1 MAMNNRV
8 LSIEIGN
15 SFTKICEMDYKVKK
29 PKVYKVLTVETPE
42 GIVVDGMLQPTQEYA
57 DRMVNALG
65 TNGIRTKKVI
75 FTISSTRVASR
86 EVQIPNVKASKIE
99 ALVKTNANEY
109 FPVDLTQYEIGHYL
123 AGGLTENGKLRVMA
137 LAVPKALLDSYYQLA
152 QMCSWEVECFD
163 YSSNS
168 LYQILRDEKSEKVT
182 MVIKI
187 DENSTIVTVLSAGKV
202 LLQRTV
208 AYGVQDAI
216 DTMIASGAYA
226 VNDPMSAVE
235 RFQKK
240 TCLNRVLHPGDKVWE
255 ENAGRWEDEDAG
267 NVEVTEARQKITAS
281 LEPLIVGVSRVIDF
295 YDSRNSENPIE
306 KSYVT
311 GLGGSFSG
319 MSKLFT
325 NCLERKVHTLSE
337 MDDKIGMSKAI
348 RSTRPAAYISC
359 LGAVLA
365 PVGLIDKSTQ
375 KSKGLTVVS
384 GTNYTFV
391 SVAVLVLG
399 VILSIAM
406 AATSVTR
413 YLGNVAQNVYL
424 QNRVQE
430 LQPAQAVYN
439 DYLAAEAQYD
449 KYTYL
454 YAYTQTPNENLVEF
468 INELEQI
475 LPDSF
480 YTNSFSSDQ
489 TGISMS
495 VTVEGKAAA
504 ARTILNIRNMQS
516 IDDVE
521 ISNITDS
528 KDETGTSIV
537 TFSIT
542 GSYKVLGVILSIAM
556 AATSVT
562 RYLGNV
568 AQNVYLQ
575 NRVQELQPAQA
586 VYNDYL
592 AAEAQYDKY
601 TYLYAYT
608 QTPNENL
615 VEFINEL
622 EQILPDS
629 FYTNSFSSDQ
639 TGISMSVTVEG
650 KAAAARTILNIRNMQ
665 SIDDVEISNITD
677 SKDETGTSIVT
688 FSITGSYKEL
698 TDETEESGEAQAD
711 TQTAQ

>member
-1 MAMNNRV
+1 MNNRV

-15 SFTKICEMDYKVKK
+15 SFTKICEIDYKVKK

-42 GIVVDGMLQPTQEYA
+42 GVVVDGMLQPTQEYA
-57 DRMVNALG
+57 DHLVNALG
-65 TNGIRTKKVI
+65 TNGIRTKRVI

-86 EVQIPNVKASKIE
+86 EVQIPNVKANKIE
-99 ALVKTNANEY
+99 ALVKTNANDY

-123 AGGLTENGKLRVMA
+123 AGGLTEEGKLRVMA
-137 LAVPKALLDSYYQLA
+137 LAVPKALLNSYYQLA
-152 QMCSWEVECFD
+152 QMCGWEVECFD

-182 MVIKI
+182 MMIKI

-216 DTMIASGAYA
+216 ETMIASGAYA

-240 TCLNRVLHPGDKVWE
+240 TCLNRVLHQGDKLWE

-267 NVEVTEARQKITAS
+267 NAEVTAARQKITAS

-295 YDSRNSENPIE
+295 YDSRNSDTPIE
-306 KSYVT
+306 RTYVT

-325 NCLERKVHTLSE
+325 NCLERKVHTLSD

-365 PVGLIDKSTQ
+365 PVGLIDKSQQ
-375 KSKGLTVVS
+375 KGKGMTVVS

-406 AATSVTR
+406 AVTSLTR
-413 YLGNVAQNVYL
+413 YFGTVAENVAL
-424 QNRVQE
+424 QARVEE
-430 LQPAQAVYN
+430 LQPAQTVYN
-439 DYLAAEAQYD
+439 EYLSTAAQYD
-449 KYTYL
+449 KYKYL
-454 YAYTQTPNENLVEF
+454 YEYTENPNENLVEF

-475 LPDSF
+475 LPSSF
-480 YTNSFSSDQ
+480 WTNSFSSDME
-489 TGISMS
+489 GISMS

-504 ARTILNIRNMQS
+504 ARTILNIRNMES
-516 IDDVE
+516 IEDVQ
-521 ISNITDS
+521 ISNITDTQNELGES
-528 KDETGTSIV
+528 AV

-542 GSYKVLGVILSIAM
+542 G
-556 AATSVT
+556 
-562 RYLGNV
+562 
-568 AQNVYLQ
+568 
-575 NRVQELQPAQA
+575 
-586 VYNDYL
+586 
-592 AAEAQYDKY
+592 
-601 TYLYAYT
+601 TYADIHADT
-608 QTPNENL
+608 EETE
-615 VEFINEL
+615 
-622 EQILPDS
+622 S
-629 FYTNSFSSDQ
+629 
-639 TGISMSVTVEG
+639 TGDT
-650 KAAAARTILNIRNMQ
+650 
-665 SIDDVEISNITD
+665 
-677 SKDETGTSIVT
+677 TGT
-688 FSITGSYKEL
+688 
-698 TDETEESGEAQAD
+698 
-711 TQTAQ
+711 TAQ

>member
-1 MAMNNRV
+1 MNNRV

-15 SFTKICEMDYKVKK
+15 SFTKICEIDYKVKK

-42 GIVVDGMLQPTQEYA
+42 GVVVDGMLQPTQEYA
-57 DRMVNALG
+57 DHLVNALG
-65 TNGIRTKKVI
+65 TNGIRTKRVI

-99 ALVKTNANEY
+99 ALVKTNANDY

-123 AGGLTENGKLRVMA
+123 AGGLTEEGKLRVMA

-152 QMCSWEVECFD
+152 QMCGWEVECFD

-182 MVIKI
+182 MMIKI

-216 DTMIASGAYA
+216 ETMIASGAYA

-240 TCLNRVLHPGDKVWE
+240 TCLNRVLHQGDKLWE

-267 NVEVTEARQKITAS
+267 NVEVTAARQKITSS

-295 YDSRNSENPIE
+295 YDSRNSDTPIE
-306 KSYVT
+306 RTYVT

-325 NCLERKVHTLSE
+325 NCLERKVHTLSD

-365 PVGLIDKSTQ
+365 PVGLIDKSQQ
-375 KSKGLTVVS
+375 KAKGMTVVS

-406 AATSVTR
+406 AVTSLTR
-413 YLGNVAQNVYL
+413 YFGTVAENVAL
-424 QNRVQE
+424 QARVEE
-430 LQPAQAVYN
+430 LQPAQTVYN
-439 DYLAAEAQYD
+439 EYLSTAAQYD
-449 KYTYL
+449 KYKYL
-454 YAYTQTPNENLVEF
+454 YEYTENPNENLVEF

-475 LPDSF
+475 LPSSF
-480 YTNSFSSDQ
+480 WTNSFSSDME
-489 TGISMS
+489 GISMS

-504 ARTILNIRNMQS
+504 ARTILNIRNMES
-516 IDDVE
+516 IEDVQ
-521 ISNITDS
+521 ISNITDTQNELGES
-528 KDETGTSIV
+528 AV

-542 GSYKVLGVILSIAM
+542 G
-556 AATSVT
+556 
-562 RYLGNV
+562 
-568 AQNVYLQ
+568 
-575 NRVQELQPAQA
+575 
-586 VYNDYL
+586 
-592 AAEAQYDKY
+592 
-601 TYLYAYT
+601 TYADIHADT
-608 QTPNENL
+608 EETE
-615 VEFINEL
+615 
-622 EQILPDS
+622 S
-629 FYTNSFSSDQ
+629 
-639 TGISMSVTVEG
+639 TGDT
-650 KAAAARTILNIRNMQ
+650 
-665 SIDDVEISNITD
+665 
-677 SKDETGTSIVT
+677 TGT
-688 FSITGSYKEL
+688 
-698 TDETEESGEAQAD
+698 
-711 TQTAQ
+711 TAQ

>member
-15 SFTKICEMDYKVKK
+15 SFTKICEIDYKVKK

-42 GIVVDGMLQPTQEYA
+42 GVVVDGMLQPTQEYA
-57 DRMVNALG
+57 DHLVNALG
-65 TNGIRTKKVI
+65 TNGIRTKRVI

-86 EVQIPNVKASKIE
+86 EVQIPNVKANKIE
-99 ALVKTNANEY
+99 ALVKTNANDY

-123 AGGLTENGKLRVMA
+123 AGGLTEEGKLRVMA

-152 QMCSWEVECFD
+152 QMCGWEVECFD

-182 MVIKI
+182 MMIKI

-216 DTMIASGAYA
+216 ETMIASGAYA

-240 TCLNRVLHPGDKVWE
+240 TCLNRVLHQGDKLWE

-267 NVEVTEARQKITAS
+267 NAEVTAARQKITSS

-295 YDSRNSENPIE
+295 YDSRNSDTPIE
-306 KSYVT
+306 RTYVT

-325 NCLERKVHTLSE
+325 NCLERKVHTLSD

-365 PVGLIDKSTQ
+365 PVGLIDKSQQ
-375 KSKGLTVVS
+375 KGKGMTVVS

-391 SVAVLVLG
+391 SVAILVLG

-406 AATSVTR
+406 AVTSLTR
-413 YLGNVAQNVYL
+413 YFGTVAENVAL
-424 QNRVQE
+424 QARVEE
-430 LQPAQAVYN
+430 LQPAQTVYN
-439 DYLAAEAQYD
+439 EYLSAAAQYD
-449 KYTYL
+449 KYKYL
-454 YAYTQTPNENLVEF
+454 YEYTENPNENLVEF

-480 YTNSFSSDQ
+480 YTDSFSSDQ
-489 TGISMS
+489 TGISMT
-495 VTVEGKAAA
+495 VNVEGKAAA
-504 ARTILNIRNMQS
+504 ARTILNIRNMES
-516 IDDVE
+516 IEDVQ
-521 ISNITDS
+521 ISNITDNQ
-528 KDETGTSIV
+528 DEMGGSWVMFSMTGT
-537 TFSIT
+537 
-542 GSYKVLGVILSIAM
+542 YRELS
-556 AATSVT
+556 
-562 RYLGNV
+562 
-568 AQNVYLQ
+568 
-575 NRVQELQPAQA
+575 
-586 VYNDYL
+586 
-592 AAEAQYDKY
+592 
-601 TYLYAYT
+601 
-608 QTPNENL
+608 
-615 VEFINEL
+615 
-622 EQILPDS
+622 
-629 FYTNSFSSDQ
+629 
-639 TGISMSVTVEG
+639 
-650 KAAAARTILNIRNMQ
+650 
-665 SIDDVEISNITD
+665 
-677 SKDETGTSIVT
+677 
-688 FSITGSYKEL
+688 
-698 TDETEESGEAQAD
+698 DETEETGETVES
-711 TQTAQ
+711 TQSVQ

>member
-1 MAMNNRV
+1 MNNRV

-15 SFTKICEMDYKVKK
+15 SFTKICEIDYKVKK

-42 GIVVDGMLQPTQEYA
+42 GVVVDGMLQPTQEYA
-57 DRMVNALG
+57 DHLVNALG
-65 TNGIRTKKVI
+65 TNGIHTRRVI

-86 EVQIPNVKASKIE
+86 EVQIPNVKANKIE
-99 ALVKTNANEY
+99 ALVKTNANDY

-123 AGGLTENGKLRVMA
+123 AGGLTEEGKLRVMA

-152 QMCSWEVECFD
+152 QMCGWEVECFD

-182 MVIKI
+182 MMIKI

-216 DTMIASGAYA
+216 ETMIASGAYA
-226 VNDPMSAVE
+226 VSDPMSAVE

-240 TCLNRVLHPGDKVWE
+240 TCLNRVLHQGDKLWE

-267 NVEVTEARQKITAS
+267 NAEVTAARQKITSS

-295 YDSRNSENPIE
+295 YDSRNSNTPIE
-306 KSYVT
+306 RTYVT

-325 NCLERKVHTLSE
+325 NCLERKVHTLSDME
-337 MDDKIGMSKAI
+337 DKIGMSKAI

-375 KSKGLTVVS
+375 KAKGLTVVS

-406 AATSVTR
+406 AVTSMTR
-413 YLGNVAQNVYL
+413 YFGTVAENVAL
-424 QNRVQE
+424 QARVEE
-430 LQPAQAVYN
+430 LQPAQTVYN
-439 DYLAAEAQYD
+439 EYLSTAAQYD
-449 KYTYL
+449 KYKYL
-454 YAYTQTPNENLVEF
+454 YEYTENPNENLVEF

-480 YTNSFSSDQ
+480 YTDSFSSDQ
-489 TGISMS
+489 TGISMT
-495 VTVEGKAAA
+495 VNVEGKAAA
-504 ARTILNIRNMQS
+504 ARTILNIRNMES
-516 IDDVE
+516 IEDVQ
-521 ISNITDS
+521 ISNITDNQ
-528 KDETGTSIV
+528 DEMGGSWVMFSMTGT
-537 TFSIT
+537 
-542 GSYKVLGVILSIAM
+542 YRELS
-556 AATSVT
+556 
-562 RYLGNV
+562 
-568 AQNVYLQ
+568 
-575 NRVQELQPAQA
+575 
-586 VYNDYL
+586 
-592 AAEAQYDKY
+592 
-601 TYLYAYT
+601 
-608 QTPNENL
+608 
-615 VEFINEL
+615 
-622 EQILPDS
+622 
-629 FYTNSFSSDQ
+629 
-639 TGISMSVTVEG
+639 
-650 KAAAARTILNIRNMQ
+650 
-665 SIDDVEISNITD
+665 
-677 SKDETGTSIVT
+677 
-688 FSITGSYKEL
+688 
-698 TDETEESGEAQAD
+698 DETEETGETVES
-711 TQTAQ
+711 TQSVQ

>member
-8 LSIEIGN
+8 LSIEISN
-15 SFTKICEMDYKVKK
+15 SFTKICEIDYKVKK
-29 PKVYKVLTVETPE
+29 PKVYKVLTIETPE
-42 GIVVDGMLQPTQEYA
+42 GTVVDGMLQPTQAYA
-57 DRMVNALG
+57 DHLVSALG
-65 TNGIRTKKVI
+65 ANGIHTKKVI

-86 EVQIPNVKASKIE
+86 EVQIPNVKANKIE
-99 ALVKTNANEY
+99 ALVKTNAADY
-109 FPVDLTQYEIGHYL
+109 FPVDLTQYEIGYYM
-123 AGGLTENGKLRVMA
+123 AGGLAENGKLRVMA
-137 LAVPKALLDSYYQLA
+137 LACPKALLNSYYQLA
-152 QMCSWEVECFD
+152 QMCGWEVECFD

-182 MVIKI
+182 LVIKI

-216 DTMIASGAYA
+216 ETMISSGAYA
-226 VNDPMSAVE
+226 VTDPIGAVE

-240 TCLNRVLHPGDKVWE
+240 TCLNRVLHQGDKVWE
-255 ENAGRWEDEDAG
+255 ENSGRWEDEDAG
-267 NVEVTEARQKITAS
+267 NVTVMEARQKITAS

-295 YDSRNSENPIE
+295 YDSRNGDSPIE
-306 KSYVT
+306 RAYVT

-325 NCLERKVHTLSE
+325 NCLEKKVHTLSE
-337 MDDKIGMSKAI
+337 VDKIGMSKAI
-348 RSTRPAAYISC
+348 RSTRPASYISC

-375 KSKGLTVVS
+375 KAKGLTVVS

-399 VILSIAM
+399 IVVSIAFCAM
-406 AATSVTR
+406 SIPR
-413 YLGNVAQNVYL
+413 YMVDKVANEYL
-424 QNRVQE
+424 QNRIVE
-430 LQPAQAVYN
+430 LQPAEAIYN
-439 DYLAAEAQYD
+439 EYLTTAAQYD
-449 KYTYL
+449 KYNYF

-528 KDETGTSIV
+528 KDETGKSTV

-542 GSYKVLGVILSIAM
+542 GSYK
-556 AATSVT
+556 
-562 RYLGNV
+562 
-568 AQNVYLQ
+568 
-575 NRVQELQPAQA
+575 
-586 VYNDYL
+586 D
-592 AAEAQYDKY
+592 
-601 TYLYAYT
+601 
-608 QTPNENL
+608 
-615 VEFINEL
+615 
-622 EQILPDS
+622 
-629 FYTNSFSSDQ
+629 
-639 TGISMSVTVEG
+639 
-650 KAAAARTILNIRNMQ
+650 
-665 SIDDVEISNITD
+665 
-677 SKDETGTSIVT
+677 
-688 FSITGSYKEL
+688 L

>member
-1 MAMNNRV
+1 MNNRV

-15 SFTKICEMDYKVKK
+15 SFTKICEIDYKVKK

-42 GIVVDGMLQPTQEYA
+42 GVVVDGMLQPTQEYA
-57 DRMVNALG
+57 DRMVSALG
-65 TNGIRTKKVI
+65 TNGIRTKRVI

-99 ALVKTNANEY
+99 TLVKTNANDY

-123 AGGLTENGKLRVMA
+123 AGGLTEDGKLRVMA
-137 LAVPKALLDSYYQLA
+137 LAVPKALLNSYYQLA
-152 QMCSWEVECFD
+152 QMCGWEVECFD

-182 MVIKI
+182 MMIKI

-216 DTMIASGAYA
+216 ETMIASGAYA

-240 TCLNRVLHPGDKVWE
+240 TCLNRVLHPGDKLWE

-267 NVEVTEARQKITAS
+267 NVEVTAARQKITS
-281 LEPLIVGVSRVIDF
+281 TLEPLIVGVNRVIDF
-295 YDSRNSENPIE
+295 YDSRNGDTPIE
-306 KSYVT
+306 RTYVT

-325 NCLERKVHTLSE
+325 NCLERKVHTLSD

-365 PVGLIDKSTQ
+365 PVGLIDKSQQ
-375 KSKGLTVVS
+375 KAKGMTVVS

-406 AATSVTR
+406 AVTSLTR
-413 YLGNVAQNVYL
+413 YFGTVAENVAL
-424 QNRVQE
+424 QARVEE
-430 LQPAQAVYN
+430 LQPAQTVYN
-439 DYLAAEAQYD
+439 EYLSAAAQYD
-449 KYTYL
+449 KYKYL
-454 YAYTQTPNENLVEF
+454 YEYTENPNENLVEF

-475 LPDSF
+475 LPSSF
-480 YTNSFSSDQ
+480 WTNSFSSDLE
-489 TGISMS
+489 GISMS

-504 ARTILNIRNMQS
+504 ARTILNIRNMKS
-516 IDDVE
+516 IQDVQ
-521 ISNITDS
+521 ISNITDTQNELGES
-528 KDETGTSIV
+528 AV

-542 GSYKVLGVILSIAM
+542 G
-556 AATSVT
+556 
-562 RYLGNV
+562 
-568 AQNVYLQ
+568 
-575 NRVQELQPAQA
+575 
-586 VYNDYL
+586 
-592 AAEAQYDKY
+592 
-601 TYLYAYT
+601 TYADIHADT
-608 QTPNENL
+608 EETE
-615 VEFINEL
+615 
-622 EQILPDS
+622 S
-629 FYTNSFSSDQ
+629 
-639 TGISMSVTVEG
+639 TGDT
-650 KAAAARTILNIRNMQ
+650 
-665 SIDDVEISNITD
+665 
-677 SKDETGTSIVT
+677 TGT
-688 FSITGSYKEL
+688 
-698 TDETEESGEAQAD
+698 
-711 TQTAQ
+711 TAQ

>member
-1 MAMNNRV
+1 MNNRV

-15 SFTKICEMDYKVKK
+15 SFTKICEIDYKVKK

-42 GIVVDGMLQPTQEYA
+42 GVVVDGMLQPTQEYA
-57 DRMVNALG
+57 DHLVNALG
-65 TNGIRTKKVI
+65 TNGIHTRRVI

-86 EVQIPNVKASKIE
+86 EVQIPNVKANKIE
-99 ALVKTNANEY
+99 ALVKTNANDY

-123 AGGLTENGKLRVMA
+123 AGGLTEEGKLRVMA

-152 QMCSWEVECFD
+152 QMCGWEVECFD

-182 MVIKI
+182 MMIKI

-216 DTMIASGAYA
+216 ETMIASGAYA

-240 TCLNRVLHPGDKVWE
+240 TCLNRVLHQGDKLWE

-267 NVEVTEARQKITAS
+267 NVEVTAARQKITSS

-295 YDSRNSENPIE
+295 YDSRNSNTPIE
-306 KSYVT
+306 RTYVT

-325 NCLERKVHTLSE
+325 NCLERKVHTLSD

-365 PVGLIDKSTQ
+365 PVGLIDKSQQ
-375 KSKGLTVVS
+375 KGKGMTVVS

-406 AATSVTR
+406 AVTSLTR
-413 YLGNVAQNVYL
+413 YFGTVAENVAL
-424 QNRVQE
+424 QARVEE
-430 LQPAQAVYN
+430 LQPAQTVYN
-439 DYLAAEAQYD
+439 EYLSAAAQYD
-449 KYTYL
+449 KYKYL
-454 YAYTQTPNENLVEF
+454 YEYTENPNENLVEF

-480 YTNSFSSDQ
+480 YTDSFSSDQ
-489 TGISMS
+489 TGISMT
-495 VTVEGKAAA
+495 VNVEGKAAA
-504 ARTILNIRNMQS
+504 ARTILNIRNMES
-516 IDDVE
+516 IEDVQ
-521 ISNITDS
+521 ISNITDNQ
-528 KDETGTSIV
+528 DEMGGSWVMFSMTGT
-537 TFSIT
+537 
-542 GSYKVLGVILSIAM
+542 YRELS
-556 AATSVT
+556 
-562 RYLGNV
+562 
-568 AQNVYLQ
+568 
-575 NRVQELQPAQA
+575 
-586 VYNDYL
+586 
-592 AAEAQYDKY
+592 
-601 TYLYAYT
+601 
-608 QTPNENL
+608 
-615 VEFINEL
+615 
-622 EQILPDS
+622 
-629 FYTNSFSSDQ
+629 
-639 TGISMSVTVEG
+639 
-650 KAAAARTILNIRNMQ
+650 
-665 SIDDVEISNITD
+665 
-677 SKDETGTSIVT
+677 
-688 FSITGSYKEL
+688 
-698 TDETEESGEAQAD
+698 DETEETGEIVES
-711 TQTAQ
+711 TQSVQ

>member
-1 MAMNNRV
+1 MNNRV

-15 SFTKICEMDYKVKK
+15 SFTKICEIDYKVKK

-42 GIVVDGMLQPTQEYA
+42 GVVVDGMLQPTQEYA
-57 DRMVNALG
+57 DHLVNALG
-65 TNGIRTKKVI
+65 TNGIRTKRVI

-99 ALVKTNANEY
+99 ALVKTNANDY

-123 AGGLTENGKLRVMA
+123 AGGLTEEGKLRVMA

-152 QMCSWEVECFD
+152 QMCGWEVECFD

-182 MVIKI
+182 MMIKI

-216 DTMIASGAYA
+216 ETMIASGAYA

-240 TCLNRVLHPGDKVWE
+240 TCLNRVLHQGDKLWE

-267 NVEVTEARQKITAS
+267 NAEVTAARQKITSS

-295 YDSRNSENPIE
+295 YDSRNSNTPIE
-306 KSYVT
+306 RTYVT

-325 NCLERKVHTLSE
+325 NCLERKVHTLSDME
-337 MDDKIGMSKAI
+337 DKIGMSKAI

-365 PVGLIDKSTQ
+365 PVGLIDKSQQ
-375 KSKGLTVVS
+375 KAKGMTVVS

-406 AATSVTR
+406 AVTSMTR
-413 YLGNVAQNVYL
+413 YFGTVAENVAL
-424 QNRVQE
+424 QARVEE
-430 LQPAQAVYN
+430 LQPAQTVYN
-439 DYLAAEAQYD
+439 EYLSAAAQYD
-449 KYTYL
+449 KYKYL
-454 YAYTQTPNENLVEF
+454 YEYTENPNENLVEF

-480 YTNSFSSDQ
+480 YTDSFSSDQ
-489 TGISMS
+489 TGISMT
-495 VTVEGKAAA
+495 VNVEGKAAA
-504 ARTILNIRNMQS
+504 ARTILNIRNMES
-516 IDDVE
+516 IEDVQ
-521 ISNITDS
+521 ISNITDNQ
-528 KDETGTSIV
+528 DEMGGSWVMFSMTGT
-537 TFSIT
+537 
-542 GSYKVLGVILSIAM
+542 Y
-556 AATSVT
+556 
-562 RYLGNV
+562 R
-568 AQNVYLQ
+568 
-575 NRVQELQPAQA
+575 
-586 VYNDYL
+586 
-592 AAEAQYDKY
+592 
-601 TYLYAYT
+601 
-608 QTPNENL
+608 
-615 VEFINEL
+615 
-622 EQILPDS
+622 
-629 FYTNSFSSDQ
+629 
-639 TGISMSVTVEG
+639 
-650 KAAAARTILNIRNMQ
+650 
-665 SIDDVEISNITD
+665 
-677 SKDETGTSIVT
+677 
-688 FSITGSYKEL
+688 EL
-698 TDETEESGEAQAD
+698 TDETEETGETVES
-711 TQTAQ
+711 TQSVQ

>member
-1 MAMNNRV
+1 MNNRV

-15 SFTKICEMDYKVKK
+15 SFTKICEIDYKVKK

-42 GIVVDGMLQPTQEYA
+42 GVVVDGMLQPTQEYA
-57 DRMVNALG
+57 DHLVNALG

-86 EVQIPNVKASKIE
+86 EVQIPNVKANKIE
-99 ALVKTNANEY
+99 ALVKTNANDY

-123 AGGLTENGKLRVMA
+123 AGGLTEEGKLRVMA

-152 QMCSWEVECFD
+152 QMCGWEVECFD

-182 MVIKI
+182 MMIKI

-216 DTMIASGAYA
+216 ETMIASGAYA

-240 TCLNRVLHPGDKVWE
+240 TCLNRVLHQGDKLWE

-267 NVEVTEARQKITAS
+267 NVEVTAARQKITAS

-295 YDSRNSENPIE
+295 YDSRNSDTPIE
-306 KSYVT
+306 RTYVT

-375 KSKGLTVVS
+375 KAKGLTVVS

-391 SVAVLVLG
+391 SVAILVLG

-406 AATSVTR
+406 AVTSLTR
-413 YLGNVAQNVYL
+413 YFGTVAENVAL
-424 QNRVQE
+424 QARVEE
-430 LQPAQAVYN
+430 LQPAQTVYN
-439 DYLAAEAQYD
+439 EYLSTAAQYD
-449 KYTYL
+449 KYKYL
-454 YAYTQTPNENLVEF
+454 YEYTENPNENLVEF

-475 LPDSF
+475 LPSSF
-480 YTNSFSSDQ
+480 WTNSFSSDME
-489 TGISMS
+489 GISMS

-504 ARTILNIRNMQS
+504 ARTILNIRNMES
-516 IDDVE
+516 IEDVQ
-521 ISNITDS
+521 ISNITDTQNELGES
-528 KDETGTSIV
+528 AV

-542 GSYKVLGVILSIAM
+542 G
-556 AATSVT
+556 
-562 RYLGNV
+562 
-568 AQNVYLQ
+568 
-575 NRVQELQPAQA
+575 
-586 VYNDYL
+586 
-592 AAEAQYDKY
+592 
-601 TYLYAYT
+601 TYADIHADT
-608 QTPNENL
+608 EETE
-615 VEFINEL
+615 
-622 EQILPDS
+622 S
-629 FYTNSFSSDQ
+629 
-639 TGISMSVTVEG
+639 TGDT
-650 KAAAARTILNIRNMQ
+650 
-665 SIDDVEISNITD
+665 
-677 SKDETGTSIVT
+677 TGT
-688 FSITGSYKEL
+688 
-698 TDETEESGEAQAD
+698 
-711 TQTAQ
+711 TAQ

>member
-1 MAMNNRV
+1 MNNRV

-15 SFTKICEMDYKVKK
+15 SFTKICEIDYKVKK

-42 GIVVDGMLQPTQEYA
+42 GVVVDGMLQPTQEYA
-57 DRMVNALG
+57 DHLVNALG
-65 TNGIRTKKVI
+65 TNGIRTKRVI

-86 EVQIPNVKASKIE
+86 EVQIPNVKANKIE
-99 ALVKTNANEY
+99 ALVKTNANDY

-123 AGGLTENGKLRVMA
+123 AGGLTEEGKLRVMA

-152 QMCSWEVECFD
+152 QMCGWEVECFD

-182 MVIKI
+182 MMIKI

-216 DTMIASGAYA
+216 ETMIASGAYA

-240 TCLNRVLHPGDKVWE
+240 TCLNRVLHQGDKLWE

-267 NVEVTEARQKITAS
+267 NVEVTAARQKITAS

-295 YDSRNSENPIE
+295 YDSRNSDTPIE
-306 KSYVT
+306 RTYVT

-365 PVGLIDKSTQ
+365 PVGLIDKSQQ
-375 KSKGLTVVS
+375 KGKGMTVVS

-406 AATSVTR
+406 AVTSLTR
-413 YLGNVAQNVYL
+413 YFGTVAENVAL
-424 QNRVQE
+424 QARVEE
-430 LQPAQAVYN
+430 LQPAQTVYN
-439 DYLAAEAQYD
+439 EYLSTAAQYD
-449 KYTYL
+449 KYKYL
-454 YAYTQTPNENLVEF
+454 YEYTENPNENLVEF

-475 LPDSF
+475 LPSSF
-480 YTNSFSSDQ
+480 WTNSFSSDME
-489 TGISMS
+489 GISMS

-504 ARTILNIRNMQS
+504 ARTILNIRNMES
-516 IDDVE
+516 IEDVQ
-521 ISNITDS
+521 ISNITDTQNELGES
-528 KDETGTSIV
+528 AV

-542 GSYKVLGVILSIAM
+542 G
-556 AATSVT
+556 
-562 RYLGNV
+562 
-568 AQNVYLQ
+568 
-575 NRVQELQPAQA
+575 
-586 VYNDYL
+586 
-592 AAEAQYDKY
+592 
-601 TYLYAYT
+601 TYADIHADT
-608 QTPNENL
+608 EETE
-615 VEFINEL
+615 
-622 EQILPDS
+622 S
-629 FYTNSFSSDQ
+629 
-639 TGISMSVTVEG
+639 TGDT
-650 KAAAARTILNIRNMQ
+650 
-665 SIDDVEISNITD
+665 
-677 SKDETGTSIVT
+677 TGT
-688 FSITGSYKEL
+688 
-698 TDETEESGEAQAD
+698 
-711 TQTAQ
+711 TAQ

>member
-1 MAMNNRV
+1 MNNRV

-15 SFTKICEMDYKVKK
+15 SFTKICEIDYKVKK

-42 GIVVDGMLQPTQEYA
+42 GVVVDGMLQPTQEYA
-57 DRMVNALG
+57 DHLVNALG
-65 TNGIRTKKVI
+65 TNGIRTKRVI

-86 EVQIPNVKASKIE
+86 EVQIPNVKANKIE
-99 ALVKTNANEY
+99 ALVKTNANDY

-123 AGGLTENGKLRVMA
+123 AGGLTEEGKLRVMA
-137 LAVPKALLDSYYQLA
+137 LAVPKALLNSYYQLA
-152 QMCSWEVECFD
+152 QMCGWEVECFD

-182 MVIKI
+182 MMIKI

-216 DTMIASGAYA
+216 ETMIASGAYA

-240 TCLNRVLHPGDKVWE
+240 TCLNRVLHQGDKLWE

-267 NVEVTEARQKITAS
+267 NAEVTAARQKITAS

-295 YDSRNSENPIE
+295 YDSRNSDTPIE
-306 KSYVT
+306 RTYVT

-325 NCLERKVHTLSE
+325 NCLERKVHTLSD

-365 PVGLIDKSTQ
+365 PVGLIDKSQQ
-375 KSKGLTVVS
+375 KGKGMTVVS

-406 AATSVTR
+406 AVTSLTR
-413 YLGNVAQNVYL
+413 YFGTVAENVAL
-424 QNRVQE
+424 QARVEE

-439 DYLAAEAQYD
+439 EYLSAAAQYD
-449 KYTYL
+449 KYKYL
-454 YAYTQTPNENLVEF
+454 YEYTENPNENLVEF

-475 LPDSF
+475 LPSSF
-480 YTNSFSSDQ
+480 WTNSFSSDME
-489 TGISMS
+489 GISMS

-504 ARTILNIRNMQS
+504 ARTILNIRNMES
-516 IDDVE
+516 IEDVQ
-521 ISNITDS
+521 ISNITDTQNELGES
-528 KDETGTSIV
+528 AV

-542 GSYKVLGVILSIAM
+542 G
-556 AATSVT
+556 
-562 RYLGNV
+562 
-568 AQNVYLQ
+568 
-575 NRVQELQPAQA
+575 
-586 VYNDYL
+586 
-592 AAEAQYDKY
+592 
-601 TYLYAYT
+601 TYADIHADT
-608 QTPNENL
+608 EETE
-615 VEFINEL
+615 
-622 EQILPDS
+622 S
-629 FYTNSFSSDQ
+629 
-639 TGISMSVTVEG
+639 TGDT
-650 KAAAARTILNIRNMQ
+650 
-665 SIDDVEISNITD
+665 
-677 SKDETGTSIVT
+677 TGT
-688 FSITGSYKEL
+688 
-698 TDETEESGEAQAD
+698 
-711 TQTAQ
+711 TAQ

>member
-1 MAMNNRV
+1 MNNRV

-15 SFTKICEMDYKVKK
+15 SFTKICEIDYKVKK

-42 GIVVDGMLQPTQEYA
+42 GVVVDGMLQPTQEYA
-57 DRMVNALG
+57 DHLVNALG
-65 TNGIRTKKVI
+65 TNGIRTKRVI

-99 ALVKTNANEY
+99 ALVKTNANDY

-123 AGGLTENGKLRVMA
+123 AGGLTEEGKLRVMA

-152 QMCSWEVECFD
+152 QMCGWEVECFD

-182 MVIKI
+182 MMIKI

-216 DTMIASGAYA
+216 ETMIASGAYA

-240 TCLNRVLHPGDKVWE
+240 TCLNRVLHQGDKIWE

-267 NVEVTEARQKITAS
+267 NAEVTAARQKITSS

-295 YDSRNSENPIE
+295 YDSRNSNTPIE
-306 KSYVT
+306 RTYVT

-325 NCLERKVHTLSE
+325 NCLERKVHTLSDME
-337 MDDKIGMSKAI
+337 DKIGMSKAI

-365 PVGLIDKSTQ
+365 PVGLIDKSQQ
-375 KSKGLTVVS
+375 KGKGMTVVS

-406 AATSVTR
+406 AVTSLTR
-413 YLGNVAQNVYL
+413 YFGTVAENVAL
-424 QNRVQE
+424 QARVEE
-430 LQPAQAVYN
+430 LQPAQTVYN
-439 DYLAAEAQYD
+439 EYLSAAAQYD
-449 KYTYL
+449 KYEYL
-454 YAYTQTPNENLVEF
+454 YAYTETPNENLVEF

-480 YTNSFSSDQ
+480 WTNSFSSDD
-489 TGISMS
+489 TGISMT
-495 VTVEGKAAA
+495 VTVAGKPAAA
-504 ARTILNIRNMQS
+504 ETIKNIRNMKS
-516 IDDVE
+516 MEEVTV
-521 ISNITDS
+521 SGITDNT
-528 KDETGTSIV
+528 DEAGNSTV
-537 TFSIT
+537 TFSI
-542 GSYKVLGVILSIAM
+542 S
-556 AATSVT
+556 
-562 RYLGNV
+562 
-568 AQNVYLQ
+568 
-575 NRVQELQPAQA
+575 
-586 VYNDYL
+586 
-592 AAEAQYDKY
+592 
-601 TYLYAYT
+601 
-608 QTPNENL
+608 
-615 VEFINEL
+615 
-622 EQILPDS
+622 
-629 FYTNSFSSDQ
+629 
-639 TGISMSVTVEG
+639 
-650 KAAAARTILNIRNMQ
+650 
-665 SIDDVEISNITD
+665 
-677 SKDETGTSIVT
+677 GT
-688 FSITGSYKEL
+688 YKEL
-698 TDETEESGEAQAD
+698 TDETEENGETLSS

>member
-15 SFTKICEMDYKVKK
+15 SFTKICEIDYKVKK

-42 GIVVDGMLQPTQEYA
+42 GVVVDGMLQPTQEYA
-57 DRMVNALG
+57 DHLVNALA

-86 EVQIPNVKASKIE
+86 EVQIPNVKANKIE
-99 ALVKTNANEY
+99 ALVKTNANDY

-123 AGGLTENGKLRVMA
+123 AGGLTEEGKLRVMA
-137 LAVPKALLDSYYQLA
+137 LAVPKALLNSYYQLA
-152 QMCSWEVECFD
+152 QMCGWEVECFD

-182 MVIKI
+182 MMIKI
-187 DENSTIVTVLSAGKV
+187 DENNTIVTVLSAGKV

-216 DTMIASGAYA
+216 ETMIASGAYA

-240 TCLNRVLHPGDKVWE
+240 TCLNRVLHQGDKVWE

-267 NVEVTEARQKITAS
+267 NVEVTAARQKITAS

-295 YDSRNSENPIE
+295 YDSRNSNTPIE
-306 KSYVT
+306 RTYVT

-325 NCLERKVHTLSE
+325 NCLERKVHTLSDME
-337 MDDKIGMSKAI
+337 DKIGMSKAI

-375 KSKGLTVVS
+375 KAKGLTVVS

-406 AATSVTR
+406 AVTSLTR
-413 YLGNVAQNVYL
+413 YFGTVAENVAL
-424 QNRVQE
+424 QARVEE
-430 LQPAQAVYN
+430 LQPAQTVYN
-439 DYLAAEAQYD
+439 EYLSTAAQYD
-449 KYTYL
+449 KYKYL
-454 YAYTQTPNENLVEF
+454 YEYTENPNENLVEF

-475 LPDSF
+475 LPSSF
-480 YTNSFSSDQ
+480 WTNSFSSDQ
-489 TGISMS
+489 EGISMS
-495 VTVEGKAAA
+495 VTVTGKEAA

-516 IDDVE
+516 IEDVQ
-521 ISNITDS
+521 ISNITDTQNELGES
-528 KDETGTSIV
+528 AV

-542 GSYKVLGVILSIAM
+542 GTYADIHADSEEAENTGD
-556 AATSVT
+556 AA
-562 RYLGNV
+562 
-568 AQNVYLQ
+568 
-575 NRVQELQPAQA
+575 
-586 VYNDYL
+586 
-592 AAEAQYDKY
+592 
-601 TYLYAYT
+601 
-608 QTPNENL
+608 
-615 VEFINEL
+615 
-622 EQILPDS
+622 
-629 FYTNSFSSDQ
+629 
-639 TGISMSVTVEG
+639 
-650 KAAAARTILNIRNMQ
+650 
-665 SIDDVEISNITD
+665 
-677 SKDETGTSIVT
+677 GT
-688 FSITGSYKEL
+688 
-698 TDETEESGEAQAD
+698 
-711 TQTAQ
+711 TAQ

>member
-1 MAMNNRV
+1 MNNRV

-15 SFTKICEMDYKVKK
+15 SFTKICEIDYKVKK

-42 GIVVDGMLQPTQEYA
+42 GVVVDGMLQPTQEYA
-57 DRMVNALG
+57 DHLVNALG
-65 TNGIRTKKVI
+65 TNGIRTKRVI

-86 EVQIPNVKASKIE
+86 EVQIPNVKANKIE
-99 ALVKTNANEY
+99 ALVKTNANDY

-123 AGGLTENGKLRVMA
+123 AGGLTEEGKLRVMA

-152 QMCSWEVECFD
+152 QMCGWEVECFD

-168 LYQILRDEKSEKVT
+168 LYQILRDEKTETVT
-182 MVIKI
+182 MMIKI

-216 DTMIASGAYA
+216 ETMIASGAYA

-240 TCLNRVLHPGDKVWE
+240 TCLNRVLHQGDKLWE

-267 NVEVTEARQKITAS
+267 NVEVTAARQKITAS

-295 YDSRNSENPIE
+295 YDSRNSDTPIE
-306 KSYVT
+306 RTYVT

-375 KSKGLTVVS
+375 KAKGLTVVS

-406 AATSVTR
+406 AVTSLTR
-413 YLGNVAQNVYL
+413 YFGTVAENVTL
-424 QNRVQE
+424 QARVEE
-430 LQPAQAVYN
+430 LQPAQTVYN
-439 DYLAAEAQYD
+439 EYLSTAAQYD
-449 KYTYL
+449 KYKYL
-454 YAYTQTPNENLVEF
+454 YEYTENPNENLVEF

-480 YTNSFSSDQ
+480 YTDSFSSDQ
-489 TGISMS
+489 TGISMT
-495 VTVEGKAAA
+495 VNVEGKAAA
-504 ARTILNIRNMQS
+504 ARTILNIRNMES
-516 IDDVE
+516 IEDVQ
-521 ISNITDS
+521 ISNITDNQ
-528 KDETGTSIV
+528 DEMGGSWVMFSMTGT
-537 TFSIT
+537 
-542 GSYKVLGVILSIAM
+542 YRELS
-556 AATSVT
+556 
-562 RYLGNV
+562 
-568 AQNVYLQ
+568 
-575 NRVQELQPAQA
+575 
-586 VYNDYL
+586 
-592 AAEAQYDKY
+592 
-601 TYLYAYT
+601 
-608 QTPNENL
+608 
-615 VEFINEL
+615 
-622 EQILPDS
+622 
-629 FYTNSFSSDQ
+629 
-639 TGISMSVTVEG
+639 
-650 KAAAARTILNIRNMQ
+650 
-665 SIDDVEISNITD
+665 
-677 SKDETGTSIVT
+677 
-688 FSITGSYKEL
+688 
-698 TDETEESGEAQAD
+698 DETEETGETVES
-711 TQTAQ
+711 TQSVQ

>member
-1 MAMNNRV
+1 MNNRV

-15 SFTKICEMDYKVKK
+15 SFTKICEIDYKVKK

-42 GIVVDGMLQPTQEYA
+42 GVVVDGMLQPTQEYA
-57 DRMVNALG
+57 DHLVNALG
-65 TNGIRTKKVI
+65 TNGIRTKRVI

-86 EVQIPNVKASKIE
+86 EVQIPNVKANKIE
-99 ALVKTNANEY
+99 ALVKTNANDY

-123 AGGLTENGKLRVMA
+123 AGGLTDEGKLRVMA

-152 QMCSWEVECFD
+152 QMCGWEVECFD

-182 MVIKI
+182 MMIKI

-216 DTMIASGAYA
+216 ETMIASGAYA

-240 TCLNRVLHPGDKVWE
+240 TCLNRVLHQGDKVWE

-267 NVEVTEARQKITAS
+267 NVEVTAARQKITAS

-295 YDSRNSENPIE
+295 YDSRNGDTPIE
-306 KSYVT
+306 RTYVT

-325 NCLERKVHTLSE
+325 NCLERKVHTLSD

-365 PVGLIDKSTQ
+365 PVGLIDKSQQ
-375 KSKGLTVVS
+375 KAKGMTVVS

-406 AATSVTR
+406 AVTSLTR
-413 YLGNVAQNVYL
+413 YFGTVAENVAL
-424 QNRVQE
+424 QARVEE

-439 DYLAAEAQYD
+439 EYLSAAAQYD
-449 KYTYL
+449 KYKYL
-454 YAYTQTPNENLVEF
+454 YEYTENPNENLVEF

-480 YTNSFSSDQ
+480 YTDSFSSDQ
-489 TGISMS
+489 TGISMT
-495 VTVEGKAAA
+495 VNVEGKAAA
-504 ARTILNIRNMQS
+504 ARTILNVRNMES
-516 IDDVE
+516 IEDVQ
-521 ISNITDS
+521 ISNITDNQ
-528 KDETGTSIV
+528 DEMGGSWVMFSMTGT
-537 TFSIT
+537 
-542 GSYKVLGVILSIAM
+542 YRELS
-556 AATSVT
+556 
-562 RYLGNV
+562 
-568 AQNVYLQ
+568 
-575 NRVQELQPAQA
+575 
-586 VYNDYL
+586 
-592 AAEAQYDKY
+592 
-601 TYLYAYT
+601 
-608 QTPNENL
+608 
-615 VEFINEL
+615 
-622 EQILPDS
+622 
-629 FYTNSFSSDQ
+629 
-639 TGISMSVTVEG
+639 
-650 KAAAARTILNIRNMQ
+650 
-665 SIDDVEISNITD
+665 
-677 SKDETGTSIVT
+677 
-688 FSITGSYKEL
+688 
-698 TDETEESGEAQAD
+698 DETEETGETVES
-711 TQTAQ
+711 TQSVQ

>member
-1 MAMNNRV
+1 MNNRV

-15 SFTKICEMDYKVKK
+15 SFTKICEIDYKVKK

-42 GIVVDGMLQPTQEYA
+42 GVVVDGMLQPTQEYA
-57 DRMVNALG
+57 DHLVNALG
-65 TNGIRTKKVI
+65 TNGIRTKRVI

-86 EVQIPNVKASKIE
+86 EVQIPNVKANKIE
-99 ALVKTNANEY
+99 ALVKTNANDY

-123 AGGLTENGKLRVMA
+123 AGGLTEEGKLRVMA

-152 QMCSWEVECFD
+152 QMCGWEVECFD

-182 MVIKI
+182 MMIKI

-216 DTMIASGAYA
+216 ETMIASGAYA

-240 TCLNRVLHPGDKVWE
+240 TCLNRVLHQGDKLWE

-267 NVEVTEARQKITAS
+267 NVEVTAARQKITAS

-295 YDSRNSENPIE
+295 YDSRNGDTPIE
-306 KSYVT
+306 RTYVT

-325 NCLERKVHTLSE
+325 NCLERKVHTLSD

-365 PVGLIDKSTQ
+365 PVGLIDKSQQ
-375 KSKGLTVVS
+375 KAKGMTVVS

-406 AATSVTR
+406 AVTSLTR
-413 YLGNVAQNVYL
+413 YFGTVAENVAL
-424 QNRVQE
+424 QARVEE
-430 LQPAQAVYN
+430 LQPAQTVYN
-439 DYLAAEAQYD
+439 EYLSAAAQYD
-449 KYTYL
+449 KYKYL
-454 YAYTQTPNENLVEF
+454 YEYTENPNENLVEF

-480 YTNSFSSDQ
+480 YTDSFSSDQ
-489 TGISMS
+489 TGISMT
-495 VTVEGKAAA
+495 VNVEGKAAA
-504 ARTILNIRNMQS
+504 ARTILNIRNMES
-516 IDDVE
+516 IEDVQ
-521 ISNITDS
+521 ISNITDNQ
-528 KDETGTSIV
+528 DEMGGSWVMFSMTGT
-537 TFSIT
+537 
-542 GSYKVLGVILSIAM
+542 YRELS
-556 AATSVT
+556 
-562 RYLGNV
+562 
-568 AQNVYLQ
+568 
-575 NRVQELQPAQA
+575 
-586 VYNDYL
+586 
-592 AAEAQYDKY
+592 
-601 TYLYAYT
+601 
-608 QTPNENL
+608 
-615 VEFINEL
+615 
-622 EQILPDS
+622 
-629 FYTNSFSSDQ
+629 
-639 TGISMSVTVEG
+639 
-650 KAAAARTILNIRNMQ
+650 
-665 SIDDVEISNITD
+665 
-677 SKDETGTSIVT
+677 
-688 FSITGSYKEL
+688 
-698 TDETEESGEAQAD
+698 DETEETGETVES
-711 TQTAQ
+711 TQSVQ

>member
-15 SFTKICEMDYKVKK
+15 SFTKICEIDYKVKK

-42 GIVVDGMLQPTQEYA
+42 GVVVDGMLQPTQEYA
-57 DRMVNALG
+57 DHLVNALG
-65 TNGIRTKKVI
+65 TNGIRTKRVI

-86 EVQIPNVKASKIE
+86 EVQIPNVKANKIE
-99 ALVKTNANEY
+99 ALVKTNANDY

-123 AGGLTENGKLRVMA
+123 AGGLTEEGKLRVMA

-152 QMCSWEVECFD
+152 QMCGWEVECFD

-182 MVIKI
+182 MMIKI

-216 DTMIASGAYA
+216 ETMIASGAYA

-240 TCLNRVLHPGDKVWE
+240 TCLNRVLHQGDKLWE

-267 NVEVTEARQKITAS
+267 NVEVTAARQKITSS

-295 YDSRNSENPIE
+295 YDSRNSNTPIE
-306 KSYVT
+306 RTYVT

-325 NCLERKVHTLSE
+325 NCLERKVHTLSD

-365 PVGLIDKSTQ
+365 PVGLIDKSQQ
-375 KSKGLTVVS
+375 KAKGMTVVS

-406 AATSVTR
+406 AVTSMTR
-413 YLGNVAQNVYL
+413 YFGTVAENVAL
-424 QNRVQE
+424 QARVEE
-430 LQPAQAVYN
+430 LQPAQTVYN
-439 DYLAAEAQYD
+439 EYLSTAAQYD
-449 KYTYL
+449 KYKYL
-454 YAYTQTPNENLVEF
+454 YEYTENPNENLVEF

-475 LPDSF
+475 LPSSF
-480 YTNSFSSDQ
+480 WTNSFSSDME
-489 TGISMS
+489 GISMS

-504 ARTILNIRNMQS
+504 ARTILNIRNMES
-516 IDDVE
+516 IEDVQ
-521 ISNITDS
+521 ISNITDTQNELGES
-528 KDETGTSIV
+528 AV

-542 GSYKVLGVILSIAM
+542 G
-556 AATSVT
+556 
-562 RYLGNV
+562 
-568 AQNVYLQ
+568 
-575 NRVQELQPAQA
+575 
-586 VYNDYL
+586 
-592 AAEAQYDKY
+592 
-601 TYLYAYT
+601 TYADIHADT
-608 QTPNENL
+608 EETE
-615 VEFINEL
+615 
-622 EQILPDS
+622 S
-629 FYTNSFSSDQ
+629 
-639 TGISMSVTVEG
+639 TGDT
-650 KAAAARTILNIRNMQ
+650 
-665 SIDDVEISNITD
+665 
-677 SKDETGTSIVT
+677 TGT
-688 FSITGSYKEL
+688 
-698 TDETEESGEAQAD
+698 
-711 TQTAQ
+711 TAQ

>member
-15 SFTKICEMDYKVKK
+15 SFTKICEIDYKVKK

-42 GIVVDGMLQPTQEYA
+42 GVVVDGMLQPTQEYA
-57 DRMVNALG
+57 DHLVNALG
-65 TNGIRTKKVI
+65 TNGIRTKRVI

-99 ALVKTNANEY
+99 ALVKTNANDY

-123 AGGLTENGKLRVMA
+123 AGGLTEEGKLRVMA

-152 QMCSWEVECFD
+152 QMCGWEVECFD

-182 MVIKI
+182 MMIKI

-216 DTMIASGAYA
+216 ETMIASGAYA
-226 VNDPMSAVE
+226 VSDPMSAVE

-240 TCLNRVLHPGDKVWE
+240 TCLNRVLHPGDKLWE

-267 NVEVTEARQKITAS
+267 NAEVTAARQKITSS

-295 YDSRNSENPIE
+295 YDSRNSNTPIE
-306 KSYVT
+306 RTYVT

-375 KSKGLTVVS
+375 KAKGLTVVS

-406 AATSVTR
+406 AVTSLTR
-413 YLGNVAQNVYL
+413 YFGTVAENVAL
-424 QNRVQE
+424 QARVEE
-430 LQPAQAVYN
+430 LQPAQTVYN
-439 DYLAAEAQYD
+439 EYLSAAAQYD
-449 KYTYL
+449 KYKYL
-454 YAYTQTPNENLVEF
+454 YEYTENPNENLVEF

-480 YTNSFSSDQ
+480 YTDSFSSDQ
-489 TGISMS
+489 TGISMT
-495 VTVEGKAAA
+495 VNVEGKAAA
-504 ARTILNIRNMQS
+504 ARTILNIRNMES
-516 IDDVE
+516 IEDVQ
-521 ISNITDS
+521 ISNITDNQ
-528 KDETGTSIV
+528 DEMGGSWVMFSMTGT
-537 TFSIT
+537 
-542 GSYKVLGVILSIAM
+542 YRELS
-556 AATSVT
+556 
-562 RYLGNV
+562 
-568 AQNVYLQ
+568 
-575 NRVQELQPAQA
+575 
-586 VYNDYL
+586 
-592 AAEAQYDKY
+592 
-601 TYLYAYT
+601 
-608 QTPNENL
+608 
-615 VEFINEL
+615 
-622 EQILPDS
+622 
-629 FYTNSFSSDQ
+629 
-639 TGISMSVTVEG
+639 
-650 KAAAARTILNIRNMQ
+650 
-665 SIDDVEISNITD
+665 
-677 SKDETGTSIVT
+677 
-688 FSITGSYKEL
+688 
-698 TDETEESGEAQAD
+698 DETEETGETVES
-711 TQTAQ
+711 TQSVQ

>member
-15 SFTKICEMDYKVKK
+15 SFTKICEIDYKVKK

-42 GIVVDGMLQPTQEYA
+42 GVVVDGMLQPTQEYA
-57 DRMVNALG
+57 DHLVNALG
-65 TNGIRTKKVI
+65 TNGIHTRRVI

-86 EVQIPNVKASKIE
+86 EVQIPNVKANKIE
-99 ALVKTNANEY
+99 ALVKTNANDY

-123 AGGLTENGKLRVMA
+123 AGGLTEEGKLRVMA

-152 QMCSWEVECFD
+152 QMCGWEVECFD

-182 MVIKI
+182 MMIKI

-216 DTMIASGAYA
+216 ETMIASGAYA

-240 TCLNRVLHPGDKVWE
+240 TCLNRVLHQGDKLWE

-267 NVEVTEARQKITAS
+267 NVEVTAARQKITSS

-295 YDSRNSENPIE
+295 YDSRNSNTPIE
-306 KSYVT
+306 RTYVT

-325 NCLERKVHTLSE
+325 NCLERKVHTLSD

-365 PVGLIDKSTQ
+365 PVGLIDKNQQ
-375 KSKGLTVVS
+375 KGKGMTVVS

-406 AATSVTR
+406 AVTSLTR
-413 YLGNVAQNVYL
+413 YFGTVAENVAL
-424 QNRVQE
+424 QARVEE
-430 LQPAQAVYN
+430 LQPAQTVYN
-439 DYLAAEAQYD
+439 EYLSAAAQYD
-449 KYTYL
+449 KYKYL
-454 YAYTQTPNENLVEF
+454 YEYTENPNENLVEF

-480 YTNSFSSDQ
+480 YTDSFSSDQ
-489 TGISMS
+489 TGISMT
-495 VTVEGKAAA
+495 VNVEGKAAA
-504 ARTILNIRNMQS
+504 ARTILNIRNMES
-516 IDDVE
+516 IEDVQ
-521 ISNITDS
+521 ISNITDNQ
-528 KDETGTSIV
+528 DEMGGSWVMFSMTGT
-537 TFSIT
+537 
-542 GSYKVLGVILSIAM
+542 YRELS
-556 AATSVT
+556 
-562 RYLGNV
+562 
-568 AQNVYLQ
+568 
-575 NRVQELQPAQA
+575 
-586 VYNDYL
+586 
-592 AAEAQYDKY
+592 
-601 TYLYAYT
+601 
-608 QTPNENL
+608 
-615 VEFINEL
+615 
-622 EQILPDS
+622 
-629 FYTNSFSSDQ
+629 
-639 TGISMSVTVEG
+639 
-650 KAAAARTILNIRNMQ
+650 
-665 SIDDVEISNITD
+665 
-677 SKDETGTSIVT
+677 
-688 FSITGSYKEL
+688 
-698 TDETEESGEAQAD
+698 DETEETGETVES
-711 TQTAQ
+711 TQSVQ

>member
-1 MAMNNRV
+1 MNNRV

-15 SFTKICEMDYKVKK
+15 SFTKICEIDYKVKK

-42 GIVVDGMLQPTQEYA
+42 GVVVDGMLQPTQEYA
-57 DRMVNALG
+57 DHLVNALG

-86 EVQIPNVKASKIE
+86 EVQIPNVKANKIE
-99 ALVKTNANEY
+99 ALVKTNANDY

-123 AGGLTENGKLRVMA
+123 AGGLTEEGKLRVMA
-137 LAVPKALLDSYYQLA
+137 LAVPKALLNSYYQLA
-152 QMCSWEVECFD
+152 QMCGWEVECFD

-168 LYQILRDEKSEKVT
+168 LYQILRDEKTETVT
-182 MVIKI
+182 MMIKI

-216 DTMIASGAYA
+216 ETMIASGAYA

-240 TCLNRVLHPGDKVWE
+240 TCLNRVLHQGDKLWE

-267 NVEVTEARQKITAS
+267 NVEVTAARQKITAS

-295 YDSRNSENPIE
+295 YDSRNSDTPIE
-306 KSYVT
+306 RTYVT

-365 PVGLIDKSTQ
+365 PVGLIDKSQQ
-375 KSKGLTVVS
+375 KAKGMTVVS

-406 AATSVTR
+406 AVTSLTR
-413 YLGNVAQNVYL
+413 YFGTVAENVAL
-424 QNRVQE
+424 QARVEE
-430 LQPAQAVYN
+430 LQPAQTVYN
-439 DYLAAEAQYD
+439 EYLSTAAQYD
-449 KYTYL
+449 KYKYL
-454 YAYTQTPNENLVEF
+454 YEYTENPNENLVEF

-475 LPDSF
+475 LPSSF
-480 YTNSFSSDQ
+480 WTNSFSSDME
-489 TGISMS
+489 GISMS

-504 ARTILNIRNMQS
+504 ARTILNIRNMES
-516 IDDVE
+516 IEDVQ
-521 ISNITDS
+521 ISNITDTQNELGES
-528 KDETGTSIV
+528 AV

-542 GSYKVLGVILSIAM
+542 G
-556 AATSVT
+556 
-562 RYLGNV
+562 
-568 AQNVYLQ
+568 
-575 NRVQELQPAQA
+575 
-586 VYNDYL
+586 
-592 AAEAQYDKY
+592 
-601 TYLYAYT
+601 TYADIHADT
-608 QTPNENL
+608 EETE
-615 VEFINEL
+615 
-622 EQILPDS
+622 S
-629 FYTNSFSSDQ
+629 
-639 TGISMSVTVEG
+639 TGDT
-650 KAAAARTILNIRNMQ
+650 
-665 SIDDVEISNITD
+665 
-677 SKDETGTSIVT
+677 TGT
-688 FSITGSYKEL
+688 
-698 TDETEESGEAQAD
+698 
-711 TQTAQ
+711 TAQ

>member
-15 SFTKICEMDYKVKK
+15 SFTKICEIDYKVKK

-42 GIVVDGMLQPTQEYA
+42 GVVVDGMLQPTQEYA
-57 DRMVNALG
+57 DHLVNALG
-65 TNGIRTKKVI
+65 TNGIRTKRVI

-86 EVQIPNVKASKIE
+86 EVQIPNVKANKIE
-99 ALVKTNANEY
+99 ALVKTNANDY

-123 AGGLTENGKLRVMA
+123 AGGLTEEGKLRVMA

-152 QMCSWEVECFD
+152 QMCGWEVECFD

-182 MVIKI
+182 MMIKI

-216 DTMIASGAYA
+216 ETMIASGAYA

-240 TCLNRVLHPGDKVWE
+240 TCLNRVLHQGDKLWE

-267 NVEVTEARQKITAS
+267 NVEVTAARQKITAS

-295 YDSRNSENPIE
+295 YDSRNGDTPIE
-306 KSYVT
+306 RTYVT

-325 NCLERKVHTLSE
+325 NCLERKVHTLSD

-365 PVGLIDKSTQ
+365 PVGLIDKSQQ
-375 KSKGLTVVS
+375 KAKGMTVVS

-406 AATSVTR
+406 AVTSVTR
-413 YLGNVAQNVYL
+413 YFGTVAENVAL
-424 QNRVQE
+424 QARVEE

-439 DYLAAEAQYD
+439 EYLSAAAQYD
-449 KYTYL
+449 KYKYL
-454 YAYTQTPNENLVEF
+454 YEYTENPNENLVEF

-475 LPDSF
+475 LPSSF
-480 YTNSFSSDQ
+480 WTNSFSSDME
-489 TGISMS
+489 GISMS

-504 ARTILNIRNMQS
+504 ARTILNIRNMES
-516 IDDVE
+516 IEDVQ
-521 ISNITDS
+521 ISNITDTQNELGES
-528 KDETGTSIV
+528 AV

-542 GSYKVLGVILSIAM
+542 G
-556 AATSVT
+556 
-562 RYLGNV
+562 
-568 AQNVYLQ
+568 
-575 NRVQELQPAQA
+575 
-586 VYNDYL
+586 
-592 AAEAQYDKY
+592 
-601 TYLYAYT
+601 TYADIHADT
-608 QTPNENL
+608 EETE
-615 VEFINEL
+615 
-622 EQILPDS
+622 S
-629 FYTNSFSSDQ
+629 
-639 TGISMSVTVEG
+639 TGDT
-650 KAAAARTILNIRNMQ
+650 
-665 SIDDVEISNITD
+665 
-677 SKDETGTSIVT
+677 TGT
-688 FSITGSYKEL
+688 
-698 TDETEESGEAQAD
+698 
-711 TQTAQ
+711 TAQ

>member
-1 MAMNNRV
+1 MNNRV

-15 SFTKICEMDYKVKK
+15 SFTKICEIDYKVKK

-42 GIVVDGMLQPTQEYA
+42 GVVVDGMLQPTQEYA
-57 DRMVNALG
+57 DHLVNALG
-65 TNGIRTKKVI
+65 TNGIHTKRVI

-86 EVQIPNVKASKIE
+86 EVQIPNVKANKIE
-99 ALVKTNANEY
+99 ALVKTNANDY

-123 AGGLTENGKLRVMA
+123 AGGLTEEGKLRVMA

-152 QMCSWEVECFD
+152 QMCGWEVECFD

-182 MVIKI
+182 MMIKI

-216 DTMIASGAYA
+216 ETMIASGAYA

-240 TCLNRVLHPGDKVWE
+240 TCLNRVLHQGDKLWE

-267 NVEVTEARQKITAS
+267 NVEVTAARQKITAS

-295 YDSRNSENPIE
+295 YDSRNSDTPIE
-306 KSYVT
+306 RTYVT

-365 PVGLIDKSTQ
+365 PVGLIDKSIQ
-375 KSKGLTVVS
+375 KAKGLTVVS

-406 AATSVTR
+406 AVTSLTR
-413 YLGNVAQNVYL
+413 YFGTVAENVTL
-424 QNRVQE
+424 QARVEE
-430 LQPAQAVYN
+430 LQPAQTVYN
-439 DYLAAEAQYD
+439 EYLSAAAQYD
-449 KYTYL
+449 KYKYL
-454 YAYTQTPNENLVEF
+454 YEYTENPNENLVEF

-475 LPDSF
+475 LPSSF
-480 YTNSFSSDQ
+480 WTNSFSSDME
-489 TGISMS
+489 GISMS

-504 ARTILNIRNMQS
+504 ARTILNIRNMES
-516 IDDVE
+516 IEDVQ
-521 ISNITDS
+521 ISNITDTQNELGES
-528 KDETGTSIV
+528 AV

-542 GSYKVLGVILSIAM
+542 G
-556 AATSVT
+556 
-562 RYLGNV
+562 
-568 AQNVYLQ
+568 
-575 NRVQELQPAQA
+575 
-586 VYNDYL
+586 
-592 AAEAQYDKY
+592 
-601 TYLYAYT
+601 TYADIHADT
-608 QTPNENL
+608 EETE
-615 VEFINEL
+615 
-622 EQILPDS
+622 S
-629 FYTNSFSSDQ
+629 
-639 TGISMSVTVEG
+639 TGDT
-650 KAAAARTILNIRNMQ
+650 
-665 SIDDVEISNITD
+665 
-677 SKDETGTSIVT
+677 TGT
-688 FSITGSYKEL
+688 
-698 TDETEESGEAQAD
+698 
-711 TQTAQ
+711 TAQ

>member
-15 SFTKICEMDYKVKK
+15 SFTKICEIDYKVKK

-42 GIVVDGMLQPTQEYA
+42 GVVVDGMLQPTQEYA
-57 DRMVNALG
+57 DHLVNALG

-99 ALVKTNANEY
+99 ALVKTNANDY

-123 AGGLTENGKLRVMA
+123 AGGLTEEGKLRVMA
-137 LAVPKALLDSYYQLA
+137 LAVPKALLNSYYQLA
-152 QMCSWEVECFD
+152 QMCGWEVECFD

-168 LYQILRDEKSEKVT
+168 LYQILRDEKTETVT
-182 MVIKI
+182 MMIKI

-216 DTMIASGAYA
+216 ETMIASGAYA
-226 VNDPMSAVE
+226 VSDPMSAVE

-240 TCLNRVLHPGDKVWE
+240 TCLNRVLHPGDKLWE

-267 NVEVTEARQKITAS
+267 NVEVTAARQKITSS

-295 YDSRNSENPIE
+295 YDSRNSNTPIE
-306 KSYVT
+306 RTYVT

-325 NCLERKVHTLSE
+325 NCLERKVHTLSD

-365 PVGLIDKSTQ
+365 PVGLIDKSQQ
-375 KSKGLTVVS
+375 KGKGMTVVS

-406 AATSVTR
+406 AVTSLTR
-413 YLGNVAQNVYL
+413 YFGTVAENVAL
-424 QNRVQE
+424 QARVEE
-430 LQPAQAVYN
+430 LQPAQTVYN
-439 DYLAAEAQYD
+439 EYLSAAAQYD
-449 KYTYL
+449 KYKYL
-454 YAYTQTPNENLVEF
+454 YEYTENPNENLVEF

-480 YTNSFSSDQ
+480 YTDSFSSDQ
-489 TGISMS
+489 TGISMT
-495 VTVEGKAAA
+495 VNVEGKAAA
-504 ARTILNIRNMQS
+504 ARTILNIRNMES
-516 IDDVE
+516 IEDVQ
-521 ISNITDS
+521 ISNITDNQ
-528 KDETGTSIV
+528 DEMGGSWVMFSMTGT
-537 TFSIT
+537 
-542 GSYKVLGVILSIAM
+542 YRELS
-556 AATSVT
+556 
-562 RYLGNV
+562 
-568 AQNVYLQ
+568 
-575 NRVQELQPAQA
+575 
-586 VYNDYL
+586 
-592 AAEAQYDKY
+592 
-601 TYLYAYT
+601 
-608 QTPNENL
+608 
-615 VEFINEL
+615 
-622 EQILPDS
+622 
-629 FYTNSFSSDQ
+629 
-639 TGISMSVTVEG
+639 
-650 KAAAARTILNIRNMQ
+650 
-665 SIDDVEISNITD
+665 
-677 SKDETGTSIVT
+677 
-688 FSITGSYKEL
+688 
-698 TDETEESGEAQAD
+698 DETEETGETVES
-711 TQTAQ
+711 TQSVQ

>member
-1 MAMNNRV
+1 MNNRV

-15 SFTKICEMDYKVKK
+15 SFTKICEIDYKVKK

-42 GIVVDGMLQPTQEYA
+42 GVVVDGMLQPTQEYA
-57 DRMVNALG
+57 DHLVNALG
-65 TNGIRTKKVI
+65 TNGIRTKRVI

-86 EVQIPNVKASKIE
+86 EVQIPNVKANKIE
-99 ALVKTNANEY
+99 ALVKTNANDY

-123 AGGLTENGKLRVMA
+123 AGGLTEEGKLRVMA

-152 QMCSWEVECFD
+152 QMCGWEVECFD

-182 MVIKI
+182 MMIKI

-216 DTMIASGAYA
+216 ETMIASGVYA

-240 TCLNRVLHPGDKVWE
+240 TCLNRVLHQGDKLWE

-267 NVEVTEARQKITAS
+267 NVEVTAARQKITAS

-295 YDSRNSENPIE
+295 YDSRNSNTPIE
-306 KSYVT
+306 RTYVP

-375 KSKGLTVVS
+375 KAKGLTVVS

-391 SVAVLVLG
+391 SVAILVLG

-406 AATSVTR
+406 AVTSLTR
-413 YLGNVAQNVYL
+413 YFGTVAENVAL
-424 QNRVQE
+424 QARVEE
-430 LQPAQAVYN
+430 LQPAQTVYN
-439 DYLAAEAQYD
+439 EYLSAAAQYD
-449 KYTYL
+449 KYKYL
-454 YAYTQTPNENLVEF
+454 YEYTENPNENLVEF

-480 YTNSFSSDQ
+480 YTDSFSSDQ
-489 TGISMS
+489 TGISMT
-495 VTVEGKAAA
+495 VNVEGKAAA
-504 ARTILNIRNMQS
+504 ARTILNIRNMES
-516 IDDVE
+516 IEDVQ
-521 ISNITDS
+521 ISNITDNQ
-528 KDETGTSIV
+528 DEMGGSWVMFSMTGT
-537 TFSIT
+537 
-542 GSYKVLGVILSIAM
+542 YRELS
-556 AATSVT
+556 
-562 RYLGNV
+562 
-568 AQNVYLQ
+568 
-575 NRVQELQPAQA
+575 
-586 VYNDYL
+586 
-592 AAEAQYDKY
+592 
-601 TYLYAYT
+601 
-608 QTPNENL
+608 
-615 VEFINEL
+615 
-622 EQILPDS
+622 
-629 FYTNSFSSDQ
+629 
-639 TGISMSVTVEG
+639 
-650 KAAAARTILNIRNMQ
+650 
-665 SIDDVEISNITD
+665 
-677 SKDETGTSIVT
+677 
-688 FSITGSYKEL
+688 
-698 TDETEESGEAQAD
+698 DETEETGETVES
-711 TQTAQ
+711 TQSVQ

>member
-15 SFTKICEMDYKVKK
+15 SFTKICEIDYKVKK

-42 GIVVDGMLQPTQEYA
+42 GVVVDGMLQPTQEYA
-57 DRMVNALG
+57 DHLVNALG

-86 EVQIPNVKASKIE
+86 EVQIPNVKANKIE
-99 ALVKTNANEY
+99 ALVKTNANDY

-123 AGGLTENGKLRVMA
+123 AGGLTEEGKLRVMA

-152 QMCSWEVECFD
+152 QMCGWEVECFD

-168 LYQILRDEKSEKVT
+168 LYQILRDEKTETVT
-182 MVIKI
+182 MMIKI
-187 DENSTIVTVLSAGKV
+187 DENNTIVTVLSAGKV

-216 DTMIASGAYA
+216 ETMITSGVYA

-240 TCLNRVLHPGDKVWE
+240 TCLNRVLHQGDKLWE

-267 NVEVTEARQKITAS
+267 NVEVTAARQKITSS

-295 YDSRNSENPIE
+295 YDSRNGDNPIQ
-306 KSYVT
+306 KTFVT

-325 NCLERKVHTLSE
+325 NCLERKVHTLSDME
-337 MDDKIGMSKAI
+337 DKIGMSKAI

-365 PVGLIDKSTQ
+365 PVGLIDKSQQ
-375 KSKGLTVVS
+375 KAKGMTVVS

-406 AATSVTR
+406 AVTSLTR
-413 YLGNVAQNVYL
+413 YFGTVAENVAL
-424 QNRVQE
+424 QARVEE

-439 DYLAAEAQYD
+439 DYLATAAQYD
-449 KYTYL
+449 KYQYL
-454 YAYTQTPNENLVEF
+454 YEYTENPNENLVEF

-475 LPDSF
+475 LPSSF
-480 YTNSFSSDQ
+480 WTNSFSSDME
-489 TGISMS
+489 GISMS

-504 ARTILNIRNMQS
+504 ARTILNIRNMES
-516 IDDVE
+516 IEDVQ
-521 ISNITDS
+521 ISNITDAQNELGES
-528 KDETGTSIV
+528 AV

-542 GSYKVLGVILSIAM
+542 GTYADIHADSEEAENTGD
-556 AATSVT
+556 AA
-562 RYLGNV
+562 
-568 AQNVYLQ
+568 
-575 NRVQELQPAQA
+575 
-586 VYNDYL
+586 
-592 AAEAQYDKY
+592 
-601 TYLYAYT
+601 
-608 QTPNENL
+608 
-615 VEFINEL
+615 
-622 EQILPDS
+622 
-629 FYTNSFSSDQ
+629 
-639 TGISMSVTVEG
+639 
-650 KAAAARTILNIRNMQ
+650 
-665 SIDDVEISNITD
+665 
-677 SKDETGTSIVT
+677 GT
-688 FSITGSYKEL
+688 
-698 TDETEESGEAQAD
+698 
-711 TQTAQ
+711 TAQ

>member
-1 MAMNNRV
+1 MNNRV
-8 LSIEIGN
+8 LSIEISN
-15 SFTKICEMDYKVKK
+15 SFTKICEIDYKVKK

-42 GIVVDGMLQPTQEYA
+42 GVVVDGMLQPTQEYA
-57 DRMVNALG
+57 DHLVNALG
-65 TNGIRTKKVI
+65 TNGIHTKRVI

-86 EVQIPNVKASKIE
+86 EVQIPNVKANKIE
-99 ALVKTNANEY
+99 ALVKTNANDY

-123 AGGLTENGKLRVMA
+123 AGGLTEEGKLRVMA
-137 LAVPKALLDSYYQLA
+137 LAVPKALLNSYYQLA
-152 QMCSWEVECFD
+152 QMCGWEVECFD

-182 MVIKI
+182 MMIKI

-216 DTMIASGAYA
+216 ETMIASGAYA

-240 TCLNRVLHPGDKVWE
+240 TCLNRVLHQGDKLWE

-267 NVEVTEARQKITAS
+267 NVEVTAARQKITSS

-295 YDSRNSENPIE
+295 YDSRNSDTPIE
-306 KSYVT
+306 RTYVT

-325 NCLERKVHTLSE
+325 NCLERKVHTLSDME
-337 MDDKIGMSKAI
+337 DKIGMSKAI

-365 PVGLIDKSTQ
+365 PVGLIDKSQQ
-375 KSKGLTVVS
+375 KTKGMTVVS

-406 AATSVTR
+406 AVTSLTR
-413 YLGNVAQNVYL
+413 YFGTVAENVAL
-424 QNRVQE
+424 QARVEE

-439 DYLAAEAQYD
+439 DYLATAAQYD
-449 KYTYL
+449 KYQYL
-454 YAYTQTPNENLVEF
+454 YEYTENPNENLVEF

-475 LPDSF
+475 LPSSF
-480 YTNSFSSDQ
+480 WTNSFSSDME
-489 TGISMS
+489 GISMS

-504 ARTILNIRNMQS
+504 ARTILNIRNMES
-516 IDDVE
+516 IEDVQ
-521 ISNITDS
+521 ISNITDAQNELGES
-528 KDETGTSIV
+528 AV

-542 GSYKVLGVILSIAM
+542 GTYADIHADSEEAENTGD
-556 AATSVT
+556 AA
-562 RYLGNV
+562 
-568 AQNVYLQ
+568 
-575 NRVQELQPAQA
+575 
-586 VYNDYL
+586 
-592 AAEAQYDKY
+592 
-601 TYLYAYT
+601 
-608 QTPNENL
+608 
-615 VEFINEL
+615 
-622 EQILPDS
+622 
-629 FYTNSFSSDQ
+629 
-639 TGISMSVTVEG
+639 
-650 KAAAARTILNIRNMQ
+650 
-665 SIDDVEISNITD
+665 
-677 SKDETGTSIVT
+677 GT
-688 FSITGSYKEL
+688 
-698 TDETEESGEAQAD
+698 
-711 TQTAQ
+711 TAQ

>member
-1 MAMNNRV
+1 MNNRV

-15 SFTKICEMDYKVKK
+15 SFTKICEIDYKVKK

-42 GIVVDGMLQPTQEYA
+42 GVVVDGMLQPTQEYA
-57 DRMVNALG
+57 DHLVNALG
-65 TNGIRTKKVI
+65 TNGIRTKRVI

-99 ALVKTNANEY
+99 ALVKTNANDY

-123 AGGLTENGKLRVMA
+123 AGGLTEEGKLRVMA

-152 QMCSWEVECFD
+152 QMCGWEVECFD

-182 MVIKI
+182 MMIKI

-216 DTMIASGAYA
+216 ETMIASGAYA

-240 TCLNRVLHPGDKVWE
+240 TCLNRVLHQGDKLWE

-267 NVEVTEARQKITAS
+267 NAEVTAARQKITSS

-295 YDSRNSENPIE
+295 YDSRNSNTPIE
-306 KSYVT
+306 RTYVT

-375 KSKGLTVVS
+375 KAKGLTVVS

-406 AATSVTR
+406 AVTSLTR
-413 YLGNVAQNVYL
+413 YFGTVAENVTL
-424 QNRVQE
+424 QARVEE
-430 LQPAQAVYN
+430 LQPAQTVYN
-439 DYLAAEAQYD
+439 EYLSTAAQYD
-449 KYTYL
+449 KYKYL
-454 YAYTQTPNENLVEF
+454 YEYTENPNENLVEF

-480 YTNSFSSDQ
+480 YTDSFSSDQ
-489 TGISMS
+489 TGISMT
-495 VTVEGKAAA
+495 VNVEGKAAA
-504 ARTILNIRNMQS
+504 ARTILNIRNMES
-516 IDDVE
+516 IEDVQ
-521 ISNITDS
+521 ISNITDNQ
-528 KDETGTSIV
+528 DEMGGSWVMFSMTGT
-537 TFSIT
+537 
-542 GSYKVLGVILSIAM
+542 YRELS
-556 AATSVT
+556 
-562 RYLGNV
+562 
-568 AQNVYLQ
+568 
-575 NRVQELQPAQA
+575 
-586 VYNDYL
+586 
-592 AAEAQYDKY
+592 
-601 TYLYAYT
+601 
-608 QTPNENL
+608 
-615 VEFINEL
+615 
-622 EQILPDS
+622 
-629 FYTNSFSSDQ
+629 
-639 TGISMSVTVEG
+639 
-650 KAAAARTILNIRNMQ
+650 
-665 SIDDVEISNITD
+665 
-677 SKDETGTSIVT
+677 
-688 FSITGSYKEL
+688 
-698 TDETEESGEAQAD
+698 DETEETGETVES
-711 TQTAQ
+711 TQSVQ

>member
-15 SFTKICEMDYKVKK
+15 SFTKICEIDYKVKK

-42 GIVVDGMLQPTQEYA
+42 GVVVDGMLQPTQEYA
-57 DRMVNALG
+57 DHLVNALG
-65 TNGIRTKKVI
+65 TNGIRTKRVI

-86 EVQIPNVKASKIE
+86 EVQIPNVKANKIE
-99 ALVKTNANEY
+99 ALVKTNANDY

-123 AGGLTENGKLRVMA
+123 AGGLTEEGKLRVMA
-137 LAVPKALLDSYYQLA
+137 LAVPKALLNSYYQLA
-152 QMCSWEVECFD
+152 QMCGWEVECFD

-182 MVIKI
+182 MMIKI

-216 DTMIASGAYA
+216 ETMIASGAYA

-240 TCLNRVLHPGDKVWE
+240 TCLNRVLHQGDKLWE

-267 NVEVTEARQKITAS
+267 NAEVTAARQKITSS

-295 YDSRNSENPIE
+295 YDSRNSNTPIE
-306 KSYVT
+306 RTYVT

-325 NCLERKVHTLSE
+325 NCLERKVHTLSD

-365 PVGLIDKSTQ
+365 PVGLIDKSQQ
-375 KSKGLTVVS
+375 KAKGMTVVS

-406 AATSVTR
+406 AVTSMTR
-413 YLGNVAQNVYL
+413 YFGTVAENVAL
-424 QNRVQE
+424 QARVEE
-430 LQPAQAVYN
+430 LQPAQTVYN
-439 DYLAAEAQYD
+439 EYLSTAAQYD
-449 KYTYL
+449 KYKYL
-454 YAYTQTPNENLVEF
+454 YEYTENPNENLVEF

-475 LPDSF
+475 LPSSF
-480 YTNSFSSDQ
+480 WTNSFSSDME
-489 TGISMS
+489 GISMS

-504 ARTILNIRNMQS
+504 ARTILNIRNMES
-516 IDDVE
+516 IEDVQ
-521 ISNITDS
+521 ISNITDTQNELGES
-528 KDETGTSIV
+528 AV

-542 GSYKVLGVILSIAM
+542 G
-556 AATSVT
+556 
-562 RYLGNV
+562 
-568 AQNVYLQ
+568 
-575 NRVQELQPAQA
+575 
-586 VYNDYL
+586 
-592 AAEAQYDKY
+592 
-601 TYLYAYT
+601 TYADIHADT
-608 QTPNENL
+608 EETE
-615 VEFINEL
+615 
-622 EQILPDS
+622 S
-629 FYTNSFSSDQ
+629 
-639 TGISMSVTVEG
+639 TGDT
-650 KAAAARTILNIRNMQ
+650 
-665 SIDDVEISNITD
+665 
-677 SKDETGTSIVT
+677 TGT
-688 FSITGSYKEL
+688 
-698 TDETEESGEAQAD
+698 
-711 TQTAQ
+711 TAQ

>member
-1 MAMNNRV
+1 MNNRV

-15 SFTKICEMDYKVKK
+15 SFTKICEIDYKVKK

-42 GIVVDGMLQPTQEYA
+42 GVVVDGMLQPTQEYA
-57 DRMVNALG
+57 DHLVNALG
-65 TNGIRTKKVI
+65 TNGIHTRRVI

-86 EVQIPNVKASKIE
+86 EVQIPNVKANKIE
-99 ALVKTNANEY
+99 ALVKTNANDY

-123 AGGLTENGKLRVMA
+123 AGGLTEEGKLRVMA

-152 QMCSWEVECFD
+152 QMCGWEVECFD

-182 MVIKI
+182 MMIKI

-216 DTMIASGAYA
+216 ETMIASGAYA

-240 TCLNRVLHPGDKVWE
+240 TCLNRVLHQGDKLWE

-267 NVEVTEARQKITAS
+267 NVEVTAARQKITSS

-295 YDSRNSENPIE
+295 YDSRNSNTPIE
-306 KSYVT
+306 RTYVT

-325 NCLERKVHTLSE
+325 NCLERKVHTLSD

-365 PVGLIDKSTQ
+365 PVGLIDKSQQ
-375 KSKGLTVVS
+375 KGKGMTVVS

-406 AATSVTR
+406 AVTSLTR
-413 YLGNVAQNVYL
+413 YFGTVAENVAL
-424 QNRVQE
+424 QARVEE
-430 LQPAQAVYN
+430 LQPAQTVYN
-439 DYLAAEAQYD
+439 EYLSAAAQYD
-449 KYTYL
+449 KYKYL
-454 YAYTQTPNENLVEF
+454 YEYTENPNENLVEF

-480 YTNSFSSDQ
+480 YTDSFSSDQ
-489 TGISMS
+489 TSISMT
-495 VTVEGKAAA
+495 VNVEGKAAA
-504 ARTILNIRNMQS
+504 ARTILNIRNMES
-516 IDDVE
+516 IEDVQ
-521 ISNITDS
+521 ISNITDNQ
-528 KDETGTSIV
+528 DEMGGSWVMFSMTGT
-537 TFSIT
+537 
-542 GSYKVLGVILSIAM
+542 YRELS
-556 AATSVT
+556 
-562 RYLGNV
+562 
-568 AQNVYLQ
+568 
-575 NRVQELQPAQA
+575 
-586 VYNDYL
+586 
-592 AAEAQYDKY
+592 
-601 TYLYAYT
+601 
-608 QTPNENL
+608 
-615 VEFINEL
+615 
-622 EQILPDS
+622 
-629 FYTNSFSSDQ
+629 
-639 TGISMSVTVEG
+639 
-650 KAAAARTILNIRNMQ
+650 
-665 SIDDVEISNITD
+665 
-677 SKDETGTSIVT
+677 
-688 FSITGSYKEL
+688 
-698 TDETEESGEAQAD
+698 DETEETGETVES
-711 TQTAQ
+711 TQSVQ

>member
-8 LSIEIGN
+8 LSIEISN
-15 SFTKICEMDYKVKK
+15 SFTKICEIDYKVKK

-42 GIVVDGMLQPTQEYA
+42 GVVVDGMLQPTQEYA
-57 DRMVNALG
+57 DHLVNALG
-65 TNGIRTKKVI
+65 TNGIHTKRVI

-86 EVQIPNVKASKIE
+86 EVQIPNVKANKIE
-99 ALVKTNANEY
+99 ALVKTNANDY

-123 AGGLTENGKLRVMA
+123 AGGLTEEGKLRVMA
-137 LAVPKALLDSYYQLA
+137 LAVPKALLNSYYQLA
-152 QMCSWEVECFD
+152 QMCGWEVECFD

-182 MVIKI
+182 MMIKI

-216 DTMIASGAYA
+216 ETMIASGVYA

-240 TCLNRVLHPGDKVWE
+240 TCLNRVLHQGDKLWE

-267 NVEVTEARQKITAS
+267 NVEVTAARQKITS
-281 LEPLIVGVSRVIDF
+281 TLEPLIVGVNRVIDF
-295 YDSRNSENPIE
+295 YDSRNSDTPIE
-306 KSYVT
+306 RTYVT

-325 NCLERKVHTLSE
+325 NCLERKVHTLSDME
-337 MDDKIGMSKAI
+337 DKIGMSKAI

-365 PVGLIDKSTQ
+365 PVGLIDKSQQ
-375 KSKGLTVVS
+375 KAKGMTVVS

-406 AATSVTR
+406 AVTSLTR
-413 YLGNVAQNVYL
+413 YFGTVAENVAL
-424 QNRVQE
+424 QARVEE
-430 LQPAQAVYN
+430 LQPAQTVYN
-439 DYLAAEAQYD
+439 EYLSTAAQYD
-449 KYTYL
+449 KYEYL
-454 YAYTQTPNENLVEF
+454 YAYTETPNENLVEF

-480 YTNSFSSDQ
+480 WTNSFSSDQ

-495 VTVEGKAAA
+495 VTVGGKAAA

-516 IDDVE
+516 IEDVQ
-521 ISNITDS
+521 ISNITDTQNELGES
-528 KDETGTSIV
+528 AV

-542 GSYKVLGVILSIAM
+542 G
-556 AATSVT
+556 
-562 RYLGNV
+562 
-568 AQNVYLQ
+568 
-575 NRVQELQPAQA
+575 
-586 VYNDYL
+586 
-592 AAEAQYDKY
+592 
-601 TYLYAYT
+601 TYADIHADT
-608 QTPNENL
+608 EETE
-615 VEFINEL
+615 
-622 EQILPDS
+622 S
-629 FYTNSFSSDQ
+629 
-639 TGISMSVTVEG
+639 TGDT
-650 KAAAARTILNIRNMQ
+650 
-665 SIDDVEISNITD
+665 
-677 SKDETGTSIVT
+677 TGT
-688 FSITGSYKEL
+688 
-698 TDETEESGEAQAD
+698 
-711 TQTAQ
+711 TAQ

>member
-15 SFTKICEMDYKVKK
+15 SFTKICEIDYKVKK

-42 GIVVDGMLQPTQEYA
+42 GVVVDGMLQPTQEYA
-57 DRMVNALG
+57 DHLVNALG
-65 TNGIRTKKVI
+65 TNGIRTRKVI

-99 ALVKTNANEY
+99 ALVKTNANDY

-123 AGGLTENGKLRVMA
+123 AGGLTEDGKLRVMA
-137 LAVPKALLDSYYQLA
+137 LAVPKALLNSYYQLA
-152 QMCSWEVECFD
+152 QMCGWEVECFD

-168 LYQILRDEKSEKVT
+168 LYQILRDEKTETVT
-182 MVIKI
+182 MMIKI

-216 DTMIASGAYA
+216 ETMIASGAYA

-240 TCLNRVLHPGDKVWE
+240 TCLNRVLHQGDKLWE

-267 NVEVTEARQKITAS
+267 NVEVTAARQKITSS

-295 YDSRNSENPIE
+295 YDSRNGDNPIQ
-306 KSYVT
+306 KTFVT

-325 NCLERKVHTLSE
+325 NCLERKVHTLSDME
-337 MDDKIGMSKAI
+337 DKIGMSKAI

-365 PVGLIDKSTQ
+365 PVGLIDKSQQ
-375 KSKGLTVVS
+375 KTKGMTVVS

-406 AATSVTR
+406 AVTSLTR
-413 YLGNVAQNVYL
+413 YFGTVAENVAL
-424 QNRVQE
+424 QARVEE

-439 DYLAAEAQYD
+439 DYLATAAQYD
-449 KYTYL
+449 KYQYL
-454 YAYTQTPNENLVEF
+454 YEYTENPNENLVEF

-475 LPDSF
+475 LPSSF
-480 YTNSFSSDQ
+480 WTNSFSSDQ
-489 TGISMS
+489 EGISMS
-495 VTVEGKAAA
+495 VTVTGKEAA

-516 IDDVE
+516 IEDVQ
-521 ISNITDS
+521 ISNITDAQNELGES
-528 KDETGTSIV
+528 AV

-542 GSYKVLGVILSIAM
+542 GTYADIHADSEEAENTGD
-556 AATSVT
+556 AA
-562 RYLGNV
+562 
-568 AQNVYLQ
+568 
-575 NRVQELQPAQA
+575 
-586 VYNDYL
+586 
-592 AAEAQYDKY
+592 
-601 TYLYAYT
+601 
-608 QTPNENL
+608 
-615 VEFINEL
+615 
-622 EQILPDS
+622 
-629 FYTNSFSSDQ
+629 
-639 TGISMSVTVEG
+639 
-650 KAAAARTILNIRNMQ
+650 
-665 SIDDVEISNITD
+665 
-677 SKDETGTSIVT
+677 GT
-688 FSITGSYKEL
+688 
-698 TDETEESGEAQAD
+698 
-711 TQTAQ
+711 TAQ